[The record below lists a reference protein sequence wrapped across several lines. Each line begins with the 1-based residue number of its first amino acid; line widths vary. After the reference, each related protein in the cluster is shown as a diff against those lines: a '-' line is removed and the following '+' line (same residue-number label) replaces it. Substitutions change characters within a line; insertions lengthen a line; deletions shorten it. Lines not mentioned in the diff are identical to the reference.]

1 MPQETPQGLRPLLW
15 TSVILSSVGIVISG
29 YLVIKRFTGGNLV
42 CTRWAD
48 CDVVNNSVYSQLFG
62 VPVSA
67 IGLVGYLALLG
78 LAVAALWTHGG
89 ARHQILLLTLLLS
102 LGGVGFSAYLTYLEI
117 YVIEA
122 LCSWC
127 VASAVVIMLFF
138 LVSALAVRRS
148 SSAETRA
155 ARP

>member
-29 YLVIKRFTGGNLV
+29 YLVVKRFTGGNLV

-78 LAVAALWTHGG
+78 LAIAALWTHGR
-89 ARHQILLLTLLLS
+89 ARHQILLLTLFLS

-127 VASAVVIMLFF
+127 VASAVVIML
-138 LVSALAVRRS
+138 LAIVMAVASR
-148 SSAETRA
+148 RA
-155 ARP
+155 A

>member
-78 LAVAALWTHGG
+78 LAVAALRTHGR
-89 ARHQILLLTLLLS
+89 APHQILLLTLLLS

-127 VASAVVIMLFF
+127 VASAVVITLLAIVMAVALRRT
-138 LVSALAVRRS
+138 VSRDA
-148 SSAETRA
+148 
-155 ARP
+155 